1 MFIAIPGRQ
10 PEISLAELRAVYGEA
25 QVDVADSVVLVD
37 SQKMDI
43 NRLGGTIKYGEVIHE
58 LHIKGR
64 TADDF
69 QSIMDYIT
77 RYYHQIWKSSANK
90 ITLGISVY
98 GLPIDRRDV
107 QKIGL
112 RIKSLLKKDGVS
124 LRLIPNDRPA
134 LSTATSHNNKLGLSD
149 NKIELIIAKKS
160 DNQVVI
166 AESRGSQNI
175 TAYTKRD
182 HEKPYRDAF
191 VGMLPPKLA
200 QIMINLAIGSNSGQ
214 IIEKG
219 TILDPFCGTGTVL
232 QEALLMGFDIYGTD
246 LNPKM
251 VDYSTRNLA
260 WLTNKF
266 PRLSD
271 NKVDL
276 NIADAMDY
284 HWANSH
290 QISAIVSE
298 VYLGQPFSAPPS
310 PEKLKQVIRNCDH
323 IASSFL
329 RNIKPQLAKA
339 TPLCLALPAWQQ
351 KNGTFAYLP
360 LVQKL
365 SSLGYRQTVSQP
377 LLYHR
382 EGQVVARQLLVIKSI

>member
-1 MFIAIPGRQ
+1 
-10 PEISLAELRAVYGEA
+10 
-25 QVDVADSVVLVD
+25 
-37 SQKMDI
+37 
-43 NRLGGTIKYGEVIHE
+43 
-58 LHIKGR
+58 
-64 TADDF
+64 
-69 QSIMDYIT
+69 
-77 RYYHQIWKSSANK
+77 
-90 ITLGISVY
+90 
-98 GLPIDRRDV
+98 
-107 QKIGL
+107 
-112 RIKSLLKKDGVS
+112 
-124 LRLIPNDRPA
+124 
-134 LSTATSHNNKLGLSD
+134 
-149 NKIELIIAKKS
+149 
-160 DNQVVI
+160 
-166 AESRGSQNI
+166 
-175 TAYTKRD
+175 
-182 HEKPYRDAF
+182 
-191 VGMLPPKLA
+191 
-200 QIMINLAIGSNSGQ
+200 
-214 IIEKG
+214 
-219 TILDPFCGTGTVL
+219 
-232 QEALLMGFDIYGTD
+232 MGFDIYGTD